1 MKSLLK
7 TELIME
13 NIRITIP
20 ALKESFQSSKKDNDF
35 IIPSSPS
42 HPSLTGTQNNSSLNT
57 ASPTSTNSSVDS
69 CNSSSNDFSLNEANK
84 SIFIINRNFQNNEQ
98 KNDNI
103 FLGNKRKIQ
112 FNVKKIDKKSPFL
125 ITTNKNSSN
134 TQKVNNTTES
144 NLLSKETEKKELL
157 EKPLPKKIKPHLFN
171 TFNYNHFENLIKKN
185 FNKGRWSSDEHLKFL
200 RAYVNFGKKYNQSQ
214 KYIGSRNSMQIRSH
228 AQKFFLKL
236 KTLRNDKFDFSNDNI
251 KNLSNVFEIIKAN
264 NETNIENNE
273 YIVNTL
279 IELCKN
285 NQKNELN
292 SSEGDIRIII
302 NKKEGEK
309 IFNDLLLNKENS
321 LKTDNIFNNESESS
335 VFEDEE
341 INNDN
346 DIITM
351 NEQNSENL
359 NQKNDFI
366 FMEQNDCNKYGN
378 INIDYNQNFKF
389 DNDYIFLSG
398 DSDIFSKEEISSM
411 ENDFI
416 FDKNSQSSYLKYIC
430 NYFS

>member
-185 FNKGRWSSDEHLKFL
+185 VNKGRWSSGEHIKFL
-200 RAYVNFGKKYNQSQ
+200 RAYVNFGKKYNLSQ

-236 KTLRNDKFDFSNDNI
+236 KSLKNDNFDFSNDNI
-251 KNLSNVFEIIKAN
+251 KNLYDVFEIIKAN
-264 NETNIENNE
+264 NKTNIENNE

-279 IELCKN
+279 IDLCKN
-285 NQKNELN
+285 DQKNELD

-302 NKKEGEK
+302 NKNEGEK

>member
-144 NLLSKETEKKELL
+144 NLLSKKTKKKGLL

-185 FNKGRWSSDEHLKFL
+185 VNKGRWSSGEHIKFL
-200 RAYVNFGKKYNQSQ
+200 RAYVNFGKKYNLSQ

-236 KTLRNDKFDFSNDNI
+236 KSLKNDNFDFSNDNI
-251 KNLSNVFEIIKAN
+251 KNLYDVFEIIKAN
-264 NETNIENNE
+264 NKTNIENNE

-279 IELCKN
+279 IDLCKN
-285 NQKNELN
+285 DQKNELD
-292 SSEGDIRIII
+292 SSEGNIRIII
-302 NKKEGEK
+302 NKNEGEK

-351 NEQNSENL
+351 NVQNSENL

-378 INIDYNQNFKF
+378 INIDYKQNFKF

>member
-69 CNSSSNDFSLNEANK
+69 YNSSSNDFSLNEANK

-134 TQKVNNTTES
+134 TQKVNNTTKS

-185 FNKGRWSSDEHLKFL
+185 FNKGRWSSGEHIKFL
-200 RAYVNFGKKYNQSQ
+200 RAYVNFGKKYNLSQ

-236 KTLRNDKFDFSNDNI
+236 KSLKNDNFDFSNDNI
-251 KNLSNVFEIIKAN
+251 KNLYDVFEIIKAN
-264 NETNIENNE
+264 NKTNIENNE

-279 IELCKN
+279 IDLCKN
-285 NQKNELN
+285 DQKNELD

-302 NKKEGEK
+302 NKNEGEK

-378 INIDYNQNFKF
+378 INIDCNQNFKF

>member
-84 SIFIINRNFQNNEQ
+84 SIFIINRNFLNNEQ

-236 KTLRNDKFDFSNDNI
+236 KTLKNDKFDFSNDNI

-309 IFNDLLLNKENS
+309 IFNDLLLNKEKS
-321 LKTDNIFNNESESS
+321 LKKDIFDEPL
-335 VFEDEE
+335 EE

-346 DIITM
+346 NMITL
-351 NEQNSENL
+351 NEQNNENL
-359 NQKNDFI
+359 NRKSDFV
-366 FMEQNDCNKYGN
+366 FKEQNDCNKCGN
-378 INIDYNQNFKF
+378 ININFNQNFKF

-398 DSDIFSKEEISSM
+398 DSDIFSKEEISSK

-416 FDKNSQSSYLKYIC
+416 FDKNSQSSYFKYIC

>member
-42 HPSLTGTQNNSSLNT
+42 YPSLTGTQNNSSLNT

-69 CNSSSNDFSLNEANK
+69 YNSSSNDFSLNEANK

-144 NLLSKETEKKELL
+144 NLLSKKTKKKELL

-171 TFNYNHFENLIKKN
+171 TFNYNSFENLIKKN
-185 FNKGRWSSDEHLKFL
+185 VNKGRWSSGEHIKFL
-200 RAYVNFGKKYNQSQ
+200 RAYVNFGKKYNLSQ

-236 KTLRNDKFDFSNDNI
+236 KSLKNDNFDFSNDNI
-251 KNLSNVFEIIKAN
+251 KNLYDVFEIIKAN
-264 NETNIENNE
+264 NKTNIENNE

-279 IELCKN
+279 IDLCKN
-285 NQKNELN
+285 DQKNELD

-302 NKKEGEK
+302 NKNEGEK

-366 FMEQNDCNKYGN
+366 FIEQNDCNKYGN

>member
-69 CNSSSNDFSLNEANK
+69 YNSSSNDFSLNEANK

-185 FNKGRWSSDEHLKFL
+185 FNKGRWSSGEHIKFL
-200 RAYVNFGKKYNQSQ
+200 RAYVNFGKKYNLSQ

-236 KTLRNDKFDFSNDNI
+236 KSLKNDNFDFSNDNI
-251 KNLSNVFEIIKAN
+251 KNLYDVFEIIKAN
-264 NETNIENNE
+264 NKTNIENNE

-279 IELCKN
+279 IDLCKN
-285 NQKNELN
+285 DQKNELD

-302 NKKEGEK
+302 NKNEGEK